1 MQIKYSPVMFNAYSP
16 ACMNINPNT
25 EIKYVDENTI
35 NVDGL
40 DYEFDSNS
48 IQFPNIN
55 VDTLGVIISAIR
67 DTELHLT
74 VRRFYS
80 NDCSTWDTGME
91 SDFVAIP
98 VEVVVSDSST
108 IIDSTEVI

>member
-1 MQIKYSPVMFNAYSP
+1 MFNAYSP

-25 EIKYVDENTI
+25 EIKYVNENTI

-55 VDTLGVIISAIR
+55 VDTQGVIISAIR

-91 SDFVAIP
+91 SDFVSVPIETNVSETSDNTNTVDVQ
-98 VEVVVSDSST
+98 VEVV
-108 IIDSTEVI
+108 